1 MMEKVRTDLK
11 SIEFGH
17 IASLVRDDML
27 GITKTIPVKKIAKR
41 FGVEPAEIELALE
54 ALQYLILHIAKT
66 NAVSIEDFSA
76 IYEQTGLKQDL
87 GV

>member
-54 ALQYLILHIAKT
+54 AL
-66 NAVSIEDFSA
+66 
-76 IYEQTGLKQDL
+76 
-87 GV
+87 